1 MNGLLNIVFGFD
13 SAKQDVRTEI
23 VAGITTFLTMAYILA
38 VNPLIFSAVP
48 DMPQGSVFTA
58 TALASIVATLVM
70 AFYAKKPYALAPGM
84 GLNAYFVYT
93 VCLGMGYSWKLAL
106 TAVLLEGLLFIIL
119 TVTKVR
125 SWLMNAIPSC
135 LKKAVGA
142 GIGLFIAFIGLQHAG
157 IIVDNPETLVSLGN
171 LTEGKALLG
180 VIGLVI
186 IGMLLTLKV
195 RGGLLLG
202 ILLTAIVGLVIKDP
216 STGEPLTQFHG
227 MMSMP
232 DSVGPIF
239 CQFQWDQVFTLD
251 MLLVIF
257 SFLFLDIFDTM
268 GTVIAVSQ
276 KAGYVDKNGNI
287 PGAEKVFMADAVGTV
302 CGACLGTS
310 TTTTYVES
318 TAGVS
323 AGGRGGLTAFTV
335 AVCFILALFF
345 SPIFLA
351 IPGAATAPALI
362 VVGMMMMQPI
372 GEIDWSN
379 SREAVPA
386 FLCLVLIPL
395 TYSISDGILL
405 SVIAY
410 VLLEALSGKYRE
422 ISPVMWVLAVLSILK
437 YIFL

>member
-1 MNGLLNIVFGFD
+1 MNGLLNKVFGFD
-13 SAKQDVRTEI
+13 PAKQDIRTEI
-23 VAGITTFLTMAYILA
+23 IAGITTFLTMAYILA
-38 VNPLIFSAVP
+38 VNPLIFNDIP

-70 AFYAKKPYALAPGM
+70 AFYAKKPYGLAPGM
-84 GLNAYFVYT
+84 GLNAFFVYT
-93 VCLGMGYSWKLAL
+93 VCLNMGYSWHLAL
-106 TAVLLEGLLFIIL
+106 TAVLLEGLLFIVL
-119 TVTKVR
+119 TATKVR
-125 SWLMNAIPSC
+125 TWLINAIPAC

-157 IIVDNPETLVSLGN
+157 IIVDNPDTLVSLGN

-180 VIGLVI
+180 IIGLVI
-186 IGMLLTLKV
+186 IGILMTLKV

-202 ILLTAIVGLVIKDP
+202 ILLTAVAGLVIKDP
-216 STGEPLTQFHG
+216 STGAPLTQFKG
-227 MMSMP
+227 LMSVP
-232 DSVGPIF
+232 DSVEPIF

-251 MLLVIF
+251 MLLVLF

-276 KAGYVDKNGNI
+276 KAGDVDKNGKI
-287 PGAEKVFMADAVGTV
+287 PGAEKVFMADAIGTV

-318 TAGVS
+318 AAGVS

-335 AVCFILALFF
+335 AVCFALALFF
-345 SPIFLA
+345 SPVFLA

-362 VVGMMMMQPI
+362 VVGMMMMQPV
-372 GEIDWSN
+372 GEIDWTS

-386 FLCLVLIPL
+386 FLCLILIPL

-410 VLLEALSGKYRE
+410 VVIEALSGKYRE
-422 ISPVMWVLAVLSILK
+422 ISPVMWVLAFLSILK